1 MSNFDFVINCYKQMT
16 EKMDNDQAKGHI
28 KYTYAKLTHGSTR
41 LITEPY
47 SLLDS
52 RDLKYSRFPYLEYLK
67 DKKVVDEIK
76 AYEQLR
82 FVKLCKSGFFDNLIQ
97 AKHFKKCVDKSII
110 RAHKYALTSE
120 RKQDKTKKQQEK
132 IEKYINK
139 NYQNL
144 SSED

>member
-28 KYTYAKLTHGSTR
+28 RYTYAKLTHGSTR

-52 RDLKYSRFPYLEYLK
+52 RDLKYSQFPYLEYLK
-67 DKKVVDEIK
+67 DKKLVDEIK
-76 AYEQLR
+76 AYEQIR
-82 FVKLCKSGFFDNLIQ
+82 FVKLCKGGFFDNLIQ

-120 RKQDKTKKQQEK
+120 RKQDKTKKQQEE
-132 IEKYINK
+132 IEKYIAK
-139 NYQNL
+139 KYQNL
-144 SSED
+144 NSED

>member
-1 MSNFDFVINCYKQMT
+1 MT
-16 EKMDNDQAKGHI
+16 EKMDNDQTKRNI
-28 KYTYAKLTHGSTR
+28 RYTYAKLTHGSTR
-41 LITEPY
+41 LITELY

-52 RDLKYSRFPYLEYLK
+52 RDLKYSQFPYLEYLK

-76 AYEQLR
+76 AYEQIR

-110 RAHKYALTSE
+110 RAHKYVLTSE
-120 RKQDKTKKQQEK
+120 RKQDKTKKQQEE
-132 IEKYINK
+132 IEKYIAK
-139 NYQNL
+139 KYQNL

>member
-16 EKMDNDQAKGHI
+16 EKMDNDQAKQHI
-28 KYTYAKLTHGSTR
+28 RYTYAKLTHGSTR

-52 RDLKYSRFPYLEYLK
+52 RDLKYSQFPYLEYLK